1 MYGVKFNSRF
11 IRGEYEEGKG
21 KKGER
26 RKGMGMGK
34 GKGKGKGKGM
44 GMGMRDDG
52 VVVELG
58 GEDEERKRP

>member
-1 MYGVKFNSRF
+1 MRVCFKFCMELNLTL
-11 IRGEYEEGKG
+11 GLYEGNMRRGKG

-26 RKGMGMGK
+26 RKGMGMGM
-34 GKGKGKGKGM
+34 GKGK
-44 GMGMRDDG
+44 GMRDDG

>member
-1 MYGVKFNSRF
+1 
-11 IRGEYEEGKG
+11 
-21 KKGER
+21 
-26 RKGMGMGK
+26 MGMGK